1 MQSYEGIVDPAL
13 KSKQGRSSIKSTS
26 RLPKAKVSDSN
37 QILGGTIDKSDQSII
52 DLLRRQL
59 DEAHCRIRDGEVEIN
74 SLKSAVAAREQELSR
89 ASKLIGNGAVNST
102 MQDPSPSAGHRIITE
117 MDPTSVDLANKRI
130 IDQLNSQ
137 VDFLN
142 SHLSFREVQ
151 IAELYQHANELQDS
165 KLEVTHK

>member
-1 MQSYEGIVDPAL
+1 VDPAL

-102 MQDPSPSAGHRIITE
+102 MQDPS
-117 MDPTSVDLANKRI
+117 VDLANKRI

-142 SHLSFREVQ
+142 SQLAFREGQ
-151 IAELYQHANELQDS
+151 IAELYQHANELQAC